1 MKSEDNYELTRV
13 GAHTP
18 AGRMLRRYWHPVG
31 VSADL
36 KDTPKLVKILGEE
49 LVLFRKPD
57 GQCGLLDGAPTS
69 PLGTWKQ
76 KGFAARTTAG
86 CFR

>member
-36 KDTPKLVKILGEE
+36 KDTPKPRHWVRGSRRASLPVPRLAVFGE
-49 LVLFRKPD
+49 RRM
-57 GQCGLLDGAPTS
+57 
-69 PLGTWKQ
+69 
-76 KGFAARTTAG
+76 FAAAL
-86 CFR
+86 

>member
-36 KDTPKLVKILGEE
+36 KDTPKLVVFI
-49 LVLFRKPD
+49 F
-57 GQCGLLDGAPTS
+57 
-69 PLGTWKQ
+69 
-76 KGFAARTTAG
+76 
-86 CFR
+86 